1 MSPDDARSSEFNEWS
16 SGLCAHSGYRLHHDP
31 VHVMTIG
38 TSRQISLCVYP
49 ICPDHTHRWP
59 DASPTVRVLYN
70 NDSDVQP
77 SLGRYAHPGGHT
89 VLIHA
94 PLRRHHRDQPPV
106 VCLGVGGMR
115 CLLGQLA
122 RHAADQLSLPA
133 FDRAARSPKPKH
145 SLVIA
150 RRDFFIN
157 VRDTTIS
164 PYHDLTRG
172 THTATLYCLS
182 QYPGSLTAPFSL
194 SSTQHSASPRS

>member
-1 MSPDDARSSEFNEWS
+1 MMLARRSLTN
-16 SGLCAHSGYRLHHDP
+16 GLAACALTLATGYIMTRYI
-31 VHVMTIG
+31 VMPIG

-77 SLGRYAHPGGHT
+77 SLGRYARPGGHT

-115 CLLGQLA
+115 CMLGQFA
-122 RHAADQLSLPA
+122 RHAADQLSLPS
-133 FDRAARSPKPKH
+133 FDPAAGDPQPATK
-145 SLVIA
+145 A
-150 RRDFFIN
+150 
-157 VRDTTIS
+157 
-164 PYHDLTRG
+164 LTSDRP
-172 THTATLYCLS
+172 A
-182 QYPGSLTAPFSL
+182 
-194 SSTQHSASPRS
+194 